1 MEGKMIK
8 QKLLDQV
15 RHVITGK
22 HLKYANADRKWG
34 WQYVFPA
41 NKRSIDPRTGIER
54 VHHIAESVLQR
65 AVKAAIRRMR
75 YSLAKAE
82 SGFSRIWTLQPI

>member
-22 HLKYANADRKWG
+22 HLSY
-34 WQYVFPA
+34 
-41 NKRSIDPRTGIER
+41 RTEEAYLDI
-54 VHHIAESVLQR
+54 
-65 AVKAAIRRMR
+65 VKC
-75 YSLAKAE
+75 L
-82 SGFSRIWTLQPI
+82 SR

>member
-22 HLKYANADRKWG
+22 HLKYANAE
-34 WQYVFPA
+34 WQYIFPA
-41 NKRSIDPRTGIER
+41 TKLLKDPRAGLER
-54 VHHIAESVLQR
+54 GHHIAESVLQR
-65 AVKAAIRRMR
+65 AVKAAIRRLQ